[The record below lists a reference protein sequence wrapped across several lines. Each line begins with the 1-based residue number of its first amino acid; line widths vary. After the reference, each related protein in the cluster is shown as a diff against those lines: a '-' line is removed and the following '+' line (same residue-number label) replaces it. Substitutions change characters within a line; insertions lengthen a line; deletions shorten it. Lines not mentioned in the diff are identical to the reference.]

1 MKNQQTNQNLMQPI
15 VHLVMF
21 SVAWIRWYSGAGNKI
36 SQEYFHC
43 KFGRTYPIL
52 YHIIEDPSQFSTTN
66 TTQTCPATSPDAIL
80 ETQCISQE
88 PHIIDLGLANTF
100 LIFLPMGI
108 SFWICI
114 IVRCNPV
121 WAQGTPKSRMLRESS
136 RSRTV
141 APQLPPQGFA
151 EELRWFPGASLSSGQ
166 SSNQRGQFSEVVL
179 KILIFCQ
186 RKCRNQFVYR
196 SSPPQHPNACQVALA
211 ANHLKTVEPTAMTSR
226 FQAQWQWTVKCWMCC
241 LRNIATKKKM

>member
-1 MKNQQTNQNLMQPI
+1 MNSMIFRCWKQNLTRVYIFI
-15 VHLVMF
+15 VNL
-21 SVAWIRWYSGAGNKI
+21 
-36 SQEYFHC
+36 
-43 KFGRTYPIL
+43 GRTYPIL
-52 YHIIEDPSQFSTTN
+52 LYHNIEDPSQFSTITN

-80 ETQCISQE
+80 EAQCISQE

-100 LIFLPMGI
+100 PIFLPMGI

-121 WAQGTPKSRMLRESS
+121 WAQGTAKSRMLRESS

-141 APQLPPQGFA
+141 VPQLPPQGFA
-151 EELRWFPGASLSSGQ
+151 EELRWFPSASLSSGQ
-166 SSNQRGQFSEVVL
+166 SSNQRGQFSEVVF

-226 FQAQWQWTVKCWMCC
+226 FQAQWQWTVKSWMCC
-241 LRNIATKKKM
+241 LRNIANKKR